1 MSTAHDVGED
11 VNPVETLAAHVVGT
25 RFEDLPQDAVNAA
38 KTFILDS
45 IGVGVAGSDGPWV
58 RELIETAKQW
68 GAGEDSRVF
77 VHGTRRC
84 SFALLVGPM
93 CMFWHFIS
101 AMQ

>member
-45 IGVGVAGSDGPWV
+45 ICLLYTSPSP
-58 RELIETAKQW
+58 R
-68 GAGEDSRVF
+68 DS
-77 VHGTRRC
+77 
-84 SFALLVGPM
+84 
-93 CMFWHFIS
+93 
-101 AMQ
+101 